1 MIVIEGA
8 GSVGLVMGA
17 RLAASG
23 TPILF
28 LTRSEADARSI
39 ERDGLVVEELPSG
52 KLTEAQAL
60 ATSDPGRALE
70 AAGSD
75 PILFCTRASQLP
87 IVAQELAQEPAA
99 ASAVCWQ
106 NDVSSEPILAQHFDR
121 VVGGVVR
128 LTSTRTSPRSAV
140 SAGTGRLILGDYP
153 NGLGSQTEV
162 LADKLRRAHYDVGLS
177 TTISQDKWLK
187 LCINLMST
195 PNALIVRSDHTT
207 QAFVDV
213 KKQLLEE
220 ARTVLA
226 AAGIAASSCDG
237 RDRSLDEE
245 VYNQVWSA
253 LTHGG
258 PVEADGYHRRII
270 GLAQQHDIPT
280 PTNQRVLDVLLEAIR
295 TSSGPESSRAV
306 EFLD

>member
-1 MIVIEGA
+1 MIVIVGA

-226 AAGIAASSCDG
+226 AAGIAASS
-237 RDRSLDEE
+237 
-245 VYNQVWSA
+245 
-253 LTHGG
+253 
-258 PVEADGYHRRII
+258 
-270 GLAQQHDIPT
+270 
-280 PTNQRVLDVLLEAIR
+280 
-295 TSSGPESSRAV
+295 
-306 EFLD
+306 